1 MRIAYFHG
9 SSGASGDMLLGALVD
24 AGAPLE
30 RLQAAID
37 CLGEDAPS
45 LEEQQV
51 DRGGL
56 KSTKVEV
63 LLVDKSTPQS
73 NGRPSPRPFRELLDR
88 VENSTLADRVKA
100 DSLHV
105 LNRIGEAEARVHG
118 VPTDELALHELGSD
132 DTLAD
137 IVGTIAALVELGI
150 ERVFSA
156 PVHVGSGTVRS
167 EHGTLSVPAP
177 GVAELL
183 KGSGAQIVSPPAS
196 AGGVGELLTPTGA
209 AILTTIAAFE
219 SPTMRIDAVGYGAG
233 GRNPDDRPNVL
244 ALWIGEADAATN
256 NASNMVVIET
266 NIDDM
271 NPELFGY
278 AREALTA
285 AGARD
290 VWLSSVQMKKGRPG
304 TLLSAIAPADR
315 ERQVVDAL
323 MRETSTLGVRVT
335 PVRRWEADRAAET
348 VDTPLGPV
356 RVKLKILD
364 GHTVSVAPEYDDCRD
379 IARRTGMP
387 IPEVVRVA
395 QRAAD
400 DRFL

>member
-37 CLGEDAPS
+37 CLGEDAPT

-56 KSTKVEV
+56 RSTKVDV
-63 LLVDKSTPQS
+63 LLDKPVPRSE
-73 NGRPSPRPFRELLDR
+73 GHPSPRPLRELLDR
-88 VENSTLADRVKA
+88 VENSTLPDQVKT
-100 DSLHV
+100 DSLRV

-137 IVGTIAALVELGI
+137 IIGTVAALVELGI

-156 PVHVGSGTVRS
+156 PLHVGSGTVRS
-167 EHGTLSVPAP
+167 QHGTLPVPVP
-177 GVAELL
+177 GVTELV
-183 KGSGAQIVSPPAS
+183 KGSGAQIISPPAS
-196 AGGVGELLTPTGA
+196 AGDVGELLTPTGA
-209 AILTTIAAFE
+209 ALLTTIATFE
-219 SPTMRIDAVGYGAG
+219 APTMSIDAVGYGAG
-233 GRNPDDRPNVL
+233 GRDPDERPNVL
-244 ALWIGEADAATN
+244 TLWIGEVDTATEA
-256 NASNMVVIET
+256 ASNMIVIET

-278 AREALTA
+278 AREALSA

-290 VWLSSVQMKKGRPG
+290 VWLSSIQMKKDRPG
-304 TLLSAIAPADR
+304 TLLSAITPADR

-323 MRETSTLGVRVT
+323 LKETSTLGVRVT
-335 PVRRWEADRAAET
+335 PVRRWEADRTSET
-348 VDTPLGPV
+348 VDTPLGPI
-356 RVKLKILD
+356 RVKLKVLD
-364 GHTVSVAPEYDDCRD
+364 GRPVSVAPEYDDCRD
-379 IARRTGMP
+379 IAHRTRMP
-387 IPEVVRVA
+387 ILEVMRIA

>member
-37 CLGEDAPS
+37 CLGEDAPT

-51 DRGGL
+51 DRGGMR
-56 KSTKVEV
+56 STKVDV
-63 LLVDKSTPQS
+63 LLSKPIPRSEGHS
-73 NGRPSPRPFRELLDR
+73 SPRPLRELLDR
-88 VENSTLADRVKA
+88 VENSTLPNQVKT
-100 DSLHV
+100 DSLHI

-137 IVGTIAALVELGI
+137 IIGTVSALVELGI
-150 ERVFSA
+150 EHVFSA
-156 PVHVGSGTVRS
+156 PLHIGSGVVRS
-167 EHGTLSVPAP
+167 QHGTLPVPVP
-177 GVAELL
+177 GVTELV
-183 KGSGAQIVSPPAS
+183 KGSGAQIISPPTS
-196 AGGVGELLTPTGA
+196 ARDVGELLTPTGA
-209 AILTTIAAFE
+209 ALLTTIATFE
-219 SPTMRIDAVGYGAG
+219 APTMSIDAVGYGAG
-233 GRNPDDRPNVL
+233 GRNPDERPNVL
-244 ALWIGEADAATN
+244 TLWIGDADTATKA
-256 NASNMVVIET
+256 ASNMIVIET

-278 AREALTA
+278 AREALSA

-290 VWLSSVQMKKGRPG
+290 VWLSSIQMKKDRPG
-304 TLLSAIAPADR
+304 TLLSAITPADR

-323 MRETSTLGVRVT
+323 LKETSTLGVRVT
-335 PVRRWEADRAAET
+335 PVRRWEADRTSET
-348 VDTPLGPV
+348 VDTRLGPI
-356 RVKLKILD
+356 RVKLKVLD
-364 GHTVSVAPEYDDCRD
+364 GRPVSVAPEYDDCRD
-379 IARRTGMP
+379 IARRTRMP
-387 IPEVVRVA
+387 ILEVMRVA

>member
-1 MRIAYFHG
+1 
-9 SSGASGDMLLGALVD
+9 
-24 AGAPLE
+24 
-30 RLQAAID
+30 
-37 CLGEDAPS
+37 
-45 LEEQQV
+45 
-51 DRGGL
+51 
-56 KSTKVEV
+56 
-63 LLVDKSTPQS
+63 
-73 NGRPSPRPFRELLDR
+73 
-88 VENSTLADRVKA
+88 
-100 DSLHV
+100 
-105 LNRIGEAEARVHG
+105 
-118 VPTDELALHELGSD
+118 
-132 DTLAD
+132 
-137 IVGTIAALVELGI
+137 
-150 ERVFSA
+150 
-156 PVHVGSGTVRS
+156 
-167 EHGTLSVPAP
+167 
-177 GVAELL
+177 
-183 KGSGAQIVSPPAS
+183 
-196 AGGVGELLTPTGA
+196 
-209 AILTTIAAFE
+209 
-219 SPTMRIDAVGYGAG
+219 
-233 GRNPDDRPNVL
+233 
-244 ALWIGEADAATN
+244 
-256 NASNMVVIET
+256 MVVIET

>member
-37 CLGEDAPS
+37 RLGEDAPT

-56 KSTKVEV
+56 RSTKVNV
-63 LLVDKSTPQS
+63 LLVQKPAPNSEDHAT
-73 NGRPSPRPFRELLDR
+73 PRPLQELLAR
-88 VENSTLADRVKA
+88 VENSTLSHQIKDDALRI
-100 DSLHV
+100 

-118 VPTDELALHELGSD
+118 VPTDELALHELGSN

-137 IVGTIAALVELGI
+137 IIGTVAALVELGI
-150 ERVFSA
+150 ERVYSA
-156 PVHVGSGTVRS
+156 PLHVGSGTVRS
-167 EHGTLSVPAP
+167 QHGTLTIPAP
-177 GVAELL
+177 GVTELV
-183 KGSGAQIVSPPAS
+183 KGSGAQIISPPAS
-196 AGGVGELLTPTGA
+196 ASDIGELVTPTGA
-209 AILTTIAAFE
+209 AILTTIATFE
-219 SPTMRIDAVGYGAG
+219 APTMRIDAVGYGAG
-233 GRNPDDRPNVL
+233 GRNPDGRPNVL
-244 ALWIGEADAATN
+244 ALWIGEADTTPET
-256 NASNMVVIET
+256 ASNMVVIET

-278 AREALTA
+278 AREALSD

-290 VWLSSVQMKKGRPG
+290 IWLSSIQMKKDRPG
-304 TLLSAIAPADR
+304 ILISAIAPADR

-323 MRETSTLGVRVT
+323 LKETSTLGVRVI

-348 VDTPLGPV
+348 VDTLLGPV

-364 GHTVSVAPEYDDCRD
+364 GRAVSVAPEYDDCRD
-379 IARRTGMP
+379 IARQTGTP
-387 IPEVVRVA
+387 ILEVMRVA